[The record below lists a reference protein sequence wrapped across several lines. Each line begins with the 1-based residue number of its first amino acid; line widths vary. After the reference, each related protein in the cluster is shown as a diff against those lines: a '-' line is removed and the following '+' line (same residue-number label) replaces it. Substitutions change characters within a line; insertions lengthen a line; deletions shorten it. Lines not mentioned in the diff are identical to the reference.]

1 MTDMCQIPF
10 SILTFYN
17 ERLYE
22 KNLRL
27 PESEYDEKVERRMGG
42 VNAMISLVTDNST
55 CRSVSLLRYFG
66 QEQSE
71 PCGKCDVCIEK
82 KR

>member
-1 MTDMCQIPF
+1 VPKF
-10 SILTFYN
+10 RSPILTFYN

-27 PESEYDEKVERRMGG
+27 PESEYKEKVERRTAG

-66 QEQSE
+66 QQESA
-71 PCGKCDVCIEK
+71 PCGKCDICIEK
-82 KR
+82 KKLIM